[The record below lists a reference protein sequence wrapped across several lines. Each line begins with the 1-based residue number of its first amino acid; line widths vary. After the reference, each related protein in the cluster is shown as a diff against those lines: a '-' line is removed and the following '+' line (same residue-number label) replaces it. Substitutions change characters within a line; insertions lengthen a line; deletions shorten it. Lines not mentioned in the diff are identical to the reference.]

1 MGGFEWFIL
10 KDIIEK
16 RLFGAFLIYRLAR
29 MFEYGKGNLTFFYT
43 YSKKIFDKALFFSHF
58 RLTIPNYARIPLTK
72 KLIKILCPEII
83 FYYCTIVLY
92 NRPKN
97 VR

>member
-1 MGGFEWFIL
+1 LGGFEWFIL

-29 MFEYGKGNLTFFYT
+29 LFEYARSNLTFFYT
-43 YSKKIFDKALFFSHF
+43 CSKKIFDKVLFFSGF
-58 RLTIPNYARIPLTK
+58 CLITDNYPAMALTK